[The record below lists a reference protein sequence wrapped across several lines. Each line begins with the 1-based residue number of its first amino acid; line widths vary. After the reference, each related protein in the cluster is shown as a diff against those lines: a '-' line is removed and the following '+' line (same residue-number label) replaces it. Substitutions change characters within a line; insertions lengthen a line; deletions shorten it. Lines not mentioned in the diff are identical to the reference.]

1 MLHGTS
7 ALSSLICLIWLAL
20 LASWLR
26 CSFAY
31 IALLCAL
38 SRASQE
44 VKIAAP
50 FYDIRDL
57 T

>member
-1 MLHGTS
+1 MMLSTS
-7 ALSSLICLIWLAL
+7 ALSSLICRIWLAL

-26 CSFAY
+26 YSFGY